1 MNTGSAR
8 FRRVPTGKLIAF
20 AAVGMCFF
28 GGWLGWCATI
38 QFAGV
43 QAQAEIVET
52 YEKRHRRKRGRSYAE
67 TYGVVRCIDQE
78 GRAHT
83 DEVRLN
89 GGEVRGHKIPVR
101 YLPSRPEDIRRDE
114 FWDIW
119 GLAVL
124 SGGVF
129 ALIVFLIWLA
139 EGFRRQGAPNDP
151 FGQRPS

>member
-1 MNTGSAR
+1 MNTGGAKL
-8 FRRVPTGKLIAF
+8 RRVRAGTLIAF
-20 AAVGMCFF
+20 ACVGVLFF
-28 GGWLGWCATI
+28 GGWLAWCATI

-52 YEKRHRRKRGRSYAE
+52 YEKRHRRKRGRSYTE
-67 TYGVVRCIDQE
+67 TYGIVRCIDQE
-78 GRAHT
+78 GRPHT

-89 GGEVRGHKIPVR
+89 GGEARGHEIPVR
-101 YLPSRPEDIRRDE
+101 YLPSRPDDIRRDE

-129 ALIVFLIWLA
+129 ALIIFLIWLA
-139 EGFRRQGAPNDP
+139 EGFRRHEAPDGL
-151 FGQRPS
+151 FGRRPS